1 MLRRVELQQHMDPK
15 KIKNKEHHEYLE
27 LKDNPKKV
35 STSAIFALVSD
46 TTTSLT
52 KSMANISERMS
63 VLETKQDQAHEQ
75 ILSLDKEVTKSNDE
89 LDREQRQL
97 RADFEANCTA
107 SAKTDGK
114 FEERFTW
121 SERMQKL
128 ILAFIIS
135 VFGFLLYIFGIP
147 IPLP

>member
-1 MLRRVELQQHMDPK
+1 MDPK
-15 KIKNKEHHEYLE
+15 SLKNKDHREYLE
-27 LKDNPKKV
+27 LKDNPKRV

-52 KSMANISERMS
+52 KGMANISERMS

-75 ILSLDKEVTKSNDE
+75 ILSLDKEVTKANDE

-97 RADFEANCTA
+97 RADFEADCTA
-107 SAKTDGK
+107 SAKTNGK

-121 SERMQKL
+121 SERMQKVIIGFL
-128 ILAFIIS
+128 MSIL
-135 VFGFLLYIFGIP
+135 GFLLVIFGIP
-147 IPLP
+147 FPIP